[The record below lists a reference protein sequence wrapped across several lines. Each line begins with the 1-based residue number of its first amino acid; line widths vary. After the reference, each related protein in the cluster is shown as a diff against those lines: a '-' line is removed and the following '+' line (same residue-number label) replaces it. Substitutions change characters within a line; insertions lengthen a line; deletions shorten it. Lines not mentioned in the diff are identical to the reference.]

1 MPVKPMQ
8 YQENTLNFSLPFS
21 VQIPMTSPRLLFPH
35 FRAINPNTSSFA
47 LSLRHSIFIFLA
59 ATGIAIAAPD
69 WKTTLTPP
77 GIGTHPRLDP
87 IALDYQM
94 SWKGILNSGHLRMEF
109 APPGEKKPGAYV
121 VRAHAVSQG
130 AAAALHPYQF
140 DCWSELHLASLL
152 PRYVKST
159 EIDSNGKEITIARY
173 FENRVESE
181 TSSVSKKT
189 GKPEVKNRTFEQGAV
204 FDIFS
209 SMLQIRSHPLADGD
223 HINLVIQSSDQP
235 YLLRIHCVGRE
246 MHNGQKAIK
255 LSAGMNKIDRDTLEL
270 KPYKKLKRD
279 ATLWLSDDHDR
290 VPIELRAE
298 IFLGDVRAT
307 LTQRKKL

>member
-1 MPVKPMQ
+1 MR
-8 YQENTLNFSLPFS
+8 LNFSPTRS
-21 VQIPMTSPRLLFPH
+21 VQTHVTFPRLPFPH
-35 FRAINPNTSSFA
+35 FRAINPDTSSRA
-47 LSLRHSIFIFLA
+47 LSLRHSILLFLA
-59 ATGIAIAAPD
+59 ATGIGLAAPE
-69 WKTTLTPP
+69 WQAKLTPP
-77 GIGTHPRLDP
+77 AAGTHPRLEP

-140 DCWSELHLASLL
+140 DCWSELHPGPLL

-159 EIDSNGKEITIARY
+159 EIDSNGTEITITRY

-181 TSSVSKKT
+181 TSAVSKKT
-189 GKPEVKNRTFEQGAV
+189 GKPEVKNRTFGQGAV

-209 SMLQIRSHPLADGD
+209 AMLQIRSHPLADGD
-223 HINLVIQSSDQP
+223 HVNLVIQSSDQP
-235 YLLRIHCVGRE
+235 YLLRIQCLGRE
-246 MHNGQKAIK
+246 THNGQKTIK
-255 LSAGMNKIDRDTLEL
+255 LSAGMNKIDRDTLDL

-307 LTQRKKL
+307 LIQRKKL